1 VNICCVSLV
10 IADSDDSDGDDDDD
24 DDDVPYNGSQGRHL
38 DDLSLYHGM
47 FLDFIV
53 L

>member
-10 IADSDDSDGDDDDD
+10 IADSDDSDGDDDD

>member
-1 VNICCVSLV
+1 VNICFVSLV
-10 IADSDDSDGDDDDD
+10 IADSDDSDGDDDD

>member
-1 VNICCVSLV
+1 MNICFVSLV
-10 IADSDDSDGDDDDD
+10 IADSDDSDGDDDD

>member
-1 VNICCVSLV
+1 MNICCVSLV